1 MARASGSRDPN
12 LPYWMLTLGLG
23 LALTRAAIAW
33 GESAL
38 AELAAM
44 EVDAGEPRK
53 TAEAEASS

>member
-1 MARASGSRDPN
+1 
-12 LPYWMLTLGLG
+12 MLTLGLG

>member
-1 MARASGSRDPN
+1 
-12 LPYWMLTLGLG
+12 MLTLGLG

-44 EVDAGEPRK
+44 DVDAGEPLK
-53 TAEAEASS
+53 TSEAEPSS